1 MLCWLSRSAFGGRTA
16 RHPRQRIG
24 LHSTAS
30 RPGAGDVAKAGGRPY
45 PGYGTEGGT
54 MAEARVVLFVGA
66 SGAAAT
72 RIAERAAATA
82 GFEAVGLSRR
92 TPPGGAGDWIAA
104 DLLDAA
110 GLARALSAR

>member
-1 MLCWLSRSAFGGRTA
+1 
-16 RHPRQRIG
+16 
-24 LHSTAS
+24 
-30 RPGAGDVAKAGGRPY
+30 
-45 PGYGTEGGT
+45 
-54 MAEARVVLFVGA
+54 MAEARVVLVVGA

-72 RIAERAAATA
+72 RIVERASHTA

-110 GLARALSAR
+110 GLARALSARPDITHVVYASRAPHGESGARAAGFTGAVDTWAMFAEQIAGYRAAKVLPPA